1 MAHLTKLQIQLLPS
15 GIRVIG
21 LTKLQVQEF
30 INVHPDFVEVILSLN
45 LKCFWNVKF
54 LKYKLV
60 SFG

>member
-45 LKCFWNVKF
+45 LNVF
-54 LKYKLV
+54 GML
-60 SFG
+60 SF